1 MKFDKNKFMSSGNGV
16 LILGIIWFLFWI
28 GPAFSLFQEDSRWG
42 HNFAIPI
49 LFIIVGLAY
58 NVNKISCQVTAAIA
72 SYLTIPI
79 LLAFWPWDTS
89 TIIAG
94 IFLGIFCLFYII
106 ERNRKTEL
114 FNPNKRLKRWLKMH
128 SLNFAY
134 IGLVHMTLIF
144 FFVRWNNFESF
155 ETYLPYEQEDFD
167 TIIFNA
173 MLPVLTVFAIM
184 ERYVKK
190 MGRFPVP
197 KAGFLWSIL
206 MVIVPLL
213 VIGILG

>member
-1 MKFDKNKFMSSGNGV
+1 
-16 LILGIIWFLFWI
+16 
-28 GPAFSLFQEDSRWG
+28 
-42 HNFAIPI
+42 
-49 LFIIVGLAY
+49 
-58 NVNKISCQVTAAIA
+58 
-72 SYLTIPI
+72 
-79 LLAFWPWDTS
+79 
-89 TIIAG
+89 
-94 IFLGIFCLFYII
+94 
-106 ERNRKTEL
+106 
-114 FNPNKRLKRWLKMH
+114 
-128 SLNFAY
+128 
-134 IGLVHMTLIF
+134 MTLIF